1 MQITIKAARVNAS
14 MTQAQIAEKMGV
26 SVSAVSLWESYRNDM
41 SARQFAQF
49 CDIVGVNRDDIFLPT
64 ELT

>member
-41 SARQFAQF
+41 TARQFARF